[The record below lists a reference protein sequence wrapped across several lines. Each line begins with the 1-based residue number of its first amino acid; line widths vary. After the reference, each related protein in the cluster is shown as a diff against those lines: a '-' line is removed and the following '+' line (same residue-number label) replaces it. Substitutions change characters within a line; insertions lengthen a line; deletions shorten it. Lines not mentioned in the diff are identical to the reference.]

1 MDREARQATTHRV
14 AKIWTRLSHLA
25 CRQCPGAGT
34 DHILFLHLPISEP
47 VDWLHRLA
55 LMNNASM
62 NTDVESQHLISLQQ
76 SKTLFKDLGPSSL

>member
-1 MDREARQATTHRV
+1 MDGEARQATTHRV

-47 VDWLHRLA
+47 VDWLHLLA
-55 LMNNASM
+55 LVNNATRNIGGVPVFLS
-62 NTDVESQHLISLQQ
+62 EK
-76 SKTLFKDLGPSSL
+76 KTFPIEVLLFPWK